1 MLSTKLQTVL
11 AVAEHKNFT
20 RAAETLSMTQ
30 PAVSHHIKQ
39 LEQEVGAP
47 LFLRSKTGLL
57 LTPQGEIVVSYAR
70 RMKALNERMLAELQT
85 AGRQLSLLRIG
96 ITHTSES
103 NLTAAALAKYSN
115 QKDKLK
121 IILFTDTINN
131 LYDMLENYELDL
143 AIVDGAYTD
152 PRFSSMLLDT
162 DYLTCV
168 LSVDNPLARKA
179 AVTLAELKRQ
189 KMILRTPASAT
200 RTLFES
206 ALESH
211 GESIQSFDVTL
222 EVDNIATIK
231 DLIRKDLGVS
241 ILPRSACLDELR
253 KGKIAVL
260 PVENLSMVRET
271 RIVYNRDF
279 AHTDM
284 LNEIIR
290 TYGSTVM
297 N

>member
-96 ITHTSES
+96 MTHTSES

-115 QKDKLK
+115 QKGKLK

>member
-11 AVAEHKNFT
+11 AVAEHKKFT

-115 QKDKLK
+115 QKGKLK

>member
-1 MLSTKLQTVL
+1 
-11 AVAEHKNFT
+11 
-20 RAAETLSMTQ
+20 
-30 PAVSHHIKQ
+30 
-39 LEQEVGAP
+39 
-47 LFLRSKTGLL
+47 
-57 LTPQGEIVVSYAR
+57 
-70 RMKALNERMLAELQT
+70 
-85 AGRQLSLLRIG
+85 
-96 ITHTSES
+96 
-103 NLTAAALAKYSN
+103 
-115 QKDKLK
+115 
-121 IILFTDTINN
+121 
-131 LYDMLENYELDL
+131 MLENYELDL
-143 AIVDGAYTD
+143 AIVDGAYGD

-168 LSVDNPLARKA
+168 MSVDNPLARKG
-179 AVTLAELKRQ
+179 AVTLAELRRQ

-200 RTLFES
+200 QTLFES
-206 ALESH
+206 ALESN

-253 KGKIAVL
+253 KGKIAAL

-271 RIVYNRDF
+271 RIVYNKDF
-279 AHTDM
+279 THTDM
-284 LNEIIR
+284 LNEIIK